1 MIQAKRSGCRSQF
14 ARLLAHDCFATLAA
28 AHGVERYL
36 ADVLVDESD
45 RAIGH
50 ADGDALWMVAL
61 KATAAPGRAGK
72 ITSRTVKRFL
82 LHRGRDVEIDGQA
95 RADRAAGVGEPDH
108 VVAGGEARNMADHNR
123 IAQSVCDL
131 SKTDRWATVAV
142 VPNTAV
148 IGPTAPADARGGTV
162 RSGKG
167 FIKRFA
173 AATAAV
179 GVARRSNRI
188 SNGVLQD
195 KSIA

>member
-1 MIQAKRSGCRSQF
+1 
-14 ARLLAHDCFATLAA
+14 
-28 AHGVERYL
+28 
-36 ADVLVDESD
+36 
-45 RAIGH
+45 
-50 ADGDALWMVAL
+50 
-61 KATAAPGRAGK
+61 
-72 ITSRTVKRFL
+72 
-82 LHRGRDVEIDGQA
+82 
-95 RADRAAGVGEPDH
+95 
-108 VVAGGEARNMADHNR
+108 MADHDR

-195 KSIA
+195 KSIAEAAEVAAWPGSSEIRGRNTADHPGRESHGAAVVAGGGRKSAVAQKTFAERIARAGKCWNVSI